1 MGRPRILVVDD
12 DRVVVEVLTSLLDD
26 PDREIVSADS
36 AAGALEHARQGE
48 LAVALVDKNLGAD
61 SGLSL
66 CRELKQLQPELE
78 VILIT
83 GYASIESAIEAVQI
97 GAFDYL
103 TKPIA
108 DFSALSFKVHSA
120 IEKSQLRRQQRA
132 LLERLMEC
140 EVRHRRLID
149 AAPEAVVLY
158 DGETGLVTE
167 ANEAALQLYG
177 YSAEE
182 LLRTPAA
189 DLRAGAPE
197 GKPGPAP
204 VLQRHR
210 RKDGSEFPAEV
221 TFTEFRQQGRTLRV
235 QSARDVSE
243 RELGEARRRELED
256 RLRASQ
262 KMDAIGRL
270 AGGVAHDF
278 SNLLAVISAHADYV
292 RGKLEPGHA
301 AVREEIEG
309 IAIAAERGAQ
319 LTRQLMLFSR
329 RVPGEAKIIDVNA
342 AVGEAQK
349 LVSRVLGEDVR
360 VELHAQPGLWS
371 ARVHP
376 EHVSQVV
383 LNLAV
388 NARDAMPAGGR
399 LSLRTANITFGA
411 PAHVR
416 SGDLPPG
423 RYVRIQVEDT
433 GQGMSEEALG
443 RLFEPFFTTKPAGK
457 GTGLG
462 LATVYGIAAAAGGGV
477 DVFSRPERGTAVAVF
492 LPASEGVPEVPR
504 AADTAPARGRGE
516 RILVVED
523 EDSLRAMVRRMLAAH
538 GYDVL
543 DAPDAEQGLRVADGR
558 KLDLLLTD
566 VGLPKTSGTDLARR
580 LIERQPSL
588 RVLYMTGYPPG
599 TPSGPPVPSPLIQ
612 KPFSPFTL
620 LGEVRRV
627 LDA

>member
-1 MGRPRILVVDD
+1 MGKPRILVVDD
-12 DRVVVEVLTSLLDD
+12 DRVVVEVLSSLLDD
-26 PDREIVSADS
+26 PDREIVTADCS
-36 AAGALEHARQGE
+36 AAALDHARAGE

-61 SGLSL
+61 SGLDLS
-66 CRELKQLQPELE
+66 RQLKQLQPEVE

-108 DFSALSFKVHSA
+108 DFSALSFKVQSA
-120 IEKSQLRRQQRA
+120 MEKSHLRRQQHA

-158 DGETGLVTE
+158 DGESGLVVE

-182 LLRTPAA
+182 LLRAPAA
-189 DLRAGAPE
+189 DLRGGAPE

-204 VLQRHR
+204 LLQEHR
-210 RKDGSEFPAEV
+210 RKDGSGFPAEV

-235 QSARDVSE
+235 QSARDVSA
-243 RELGEARRRELED
+243 REQGEGQRRELED

-278 SNLLAVISAHADYV
+278 SNLLAVISAHAEYLRSALD
-292 RGKLEPGHA
+292 PQHA
-301 AVREEIEG
+301 LQQEIEG
-309 IAIAAERGAQ
+309 IARGAERGAQ
-319 LTRQLMLFSR
+319 LTRQLLLFSR
-329 RVPGEAKIIDVNA
+329 RAPGEAQLIDVNVV
-342 AVGEAQK
+342 VGEAHK
-349 LVSRVLGEDVR
+349 LVSRLLGENIR
-360 VELHAQPGLWS
+360 FELETAPGLWT
-371 ARVHP
+371 ARAHP
-376 EHVSQVV
+376 DQVTQVV

-388 NARDAMPAGGR
+388 NSRDAMPGGGR
-399 LSLRTANITFGA
+399 LTVRTANITFA
-411 PAHVR
+411 SPVRAR
-416 SGDLPPG
+416 SGDLKPG

-433 GQGMSEEALG
+433 GDGMTEEVLR
-443 RLFEPFFTTKPAGK
+443 RLFEPFFTTKGPGK

-462 LATVYGIAAAAGGGV
+462 LATVYGIAGGAGGGV
-477 DVFSRPERGTAVAVF
+477 DVLSRPQKGTVVAVYI
-492 LPASEGVPEVPR
+492 PAVDGVPESVRPVDR
-504 AADTAPARGRGE
+504 APARGRGE

-523 EDSLRAMVRRMLAAH
+523 EDSLRTMVRRMLAAH
-538 GYDVL
+538 GYEVL
-543 DAPDAEQGLRVADGR
+543 DAPDAEQGMRAAEGHT
-558 KLDLLLTD
+558 LDLLLTD
-566 VGLPKTSGTDLARR
+566 VGLPKTNGPDLARL

-588 RVLYMTGYPPG
+588 RVLYMSGYPLG
-599 TPSGPPVPSPLIQ
+599 AESGPSAPAPLIQ
-612 KPFSPFTL
+612 KPFSPFVL

>member
-1 MGRPRILVVDD
+1 MAKPRILVVDD
-12 DRVVVEVLTSLLDD
+12 DRVVVEVLSSLLDD
-26 PDREIVSADS
+26 PDREIVTADC
-36 AAGALEHARQGE
+36 ADGALDLARGGD
-48 LAVALVDKNLGAD
+48 LSVALVDKNLGAD
-61 SGLSL
+61 SGIALS
-66 CRELKQLQPELE
+66 RQLKQLQPELE

-108 DFSALSFKVHSA
+108 DFAALSFKVHSA
-120 IEKSQLRRQQRA
+120 IEKSHLRRQQRA

-158 DGETGLVTE
+158 DGESGLVVE

-177 YSAEE
+177 YSAQE
-182 LLRTPAA
+182 LLRMPAA
-189 DLRAGAPE
+189 ELRGGAAE

-204 VLQRHR
+204 ILQTHR
-210 RKDGSEFPAEV
+210 RKDGAPFPAEV
-221 TFTEFRQQGRTLRV
+221 TFTEFRQQGRMLRV

-243 RELGEARRRELED
+243 RERGEAQRRELED

-278 SNLLAVISAHADYV
+278 SNLLAVISAHADYL
-292 RGKLEPGHA
+292 RGALEPRHA
-301 AVREEIEG
+301 LHEEIEG
-309 IAIAAERGAQ
+309 IARAAERGGQ
-319 LTRQLMLFSR
+319 LTRQLLLFSR
-329 RVPGEAKIIDVNA
+329 LAPGEARLIDVNA
-342 AVGEAQK
+342 AVAEAHK
-349 LVSRVLGEDVR
+349 LVSRLLGENVR
-360 VELHAQPGLWS
+360 FELQAGRGLWT
-371 ARVHP
+371 ARAHP
-376 EHVSQVV
+376 EQVTQLV
-383 LNLAV
+383 LNLAI
-388 NARDAMPAGGR
+388 NSRDAMPRGGR
-399 LSLRTANITFGA
+399 LAVRTANVTFPG
-411 PAHVR
+411 PARLR
-416 SGDLPPG
+416 SGDLRAG

-433 GQGMSEEALG
+433 GEGMSEDVLR
-443 RLFEPFFTTKPAGK
+443 RLFEPFFTTRGPGK

-462 LATVYGIAAAAGGGV
+462 LATVFGIAAGAGGGV
-477 DVFSRPERGTAVAVF
+477 DVESRPGQGTVVAVY
-492 LPASEGVPEVPR
+492 LPAVDGLPDAPR
-504 AADTAPARGRGE
+504 PAETEPARGRGE

-523 EDSLRAMVRRMLAAH
+523 EDALRVMVRRMLSAH
-538 GYDVL
+538 GYDVV
-543 DAPDAEQGLRVADGR
+543 DAADAEQGLRAAEGLE
-558 KLDLLLTD
+558 LDLLLTD
-566 VGLPKTSGTDLARR
+566 VGLPKTNGPDLAQR

-599 TPSGPPVPSPLIQ
+599 ADPGPPASSPLIQ

>member
-1 MGRPRILVVDD
+1 MGKPRILVVDD
-12 DRVVVEVLTSLLDD
+12 DRVVVEVLSSLLDD
-26 PDREIVSADS
+26 PDREIVTADS
-36 AAGALEHARQGE
+36 AATALEHARAGE

-61 SGLSL
+61 SGLDLS
-66 CRELKQLQPELE
+66 RQLKQLQPELE

-108 DFSALSFKVHSA
+108 DFSALSFKVQSA
-120 IEKSQLRRQQRA
+120 MEKSHLRRQQHA

-158 DGETGLVTE
+158 DGDSGLVVE
-167 ANEAALQLYG
+167 ANEAALRLYG
-177 YSAEE
+177 YPAEE
-182 LLRTPAA
+182 LLRASAA
-189 DLRAGAPE
+189 ELRGGAPE
-197 GKPGPAP
+197 GQPGPAP
-204 VLQRHR
+204 VVQRPR

-235 QSARDVSE
+235 QSVRDVTA
-243 RELGEARRRELED
+243 REQGEVQRRELED
-256 RLRASQ
+256 RLRATQ

-278 SNLLAVISAHADYV
+278 SNLLAVISAHAEYL
-292 RGKLEPGHA
+292 RAALEPA
-301 AVREEIEG
+301 NALQPEIEG
-309 IAIAAERGAQ
+309 IASAAERGAQ
-319 LTRQLMLFSR
+319 LTRQLLLFSR
-329 RVPGEAKIIDVNA
+329 RAPAEAQLIDVNA
-342 AVGEAQK
+342 VVGEAHK
-349 LVSRVLGEDVR
+349 LVSRILGENIRFDL
-360 VELHAQPGLWS
+360 ESQQGLWT
-371 ARVHP
+371 ARAHSDQVT
-376 EHVSQVV
+376 QVV

-388 NARDAMPAGGR
+388 NSRDAMPRGGR
-399 LSLRTANITFGA
+399 LTIRTANVAF
-411 PAHVR
+411 PATVRVR
-416 SGDLPPG
+416 SGDLRPG

-433 GQGMSEEALG
+433 GEGMTEEVLR
-443 RLFEPFFTTKPAGK
+443 RLFEPFFTTKGPGK

-462 LATVYGIAAAAGGGV
+462 LATVYGIAGGAGGGV
-477 DVFSRPERGTAVAVF
+477 DVLSRPEKGTVVAVY
-492 LPASEGVPEVPR
+492 LPAVDGAPEPARPVDR
-504 AADTAPARGRGE
+504 APARGRGE

-523 EDSLRAMVRRMLAAH
+523 EHALRVMVRRMLSAH

-543 DAPDAEQGLRVADGR
+543 DAPDAEEGLRAAEGQ

-566 VGLPKTSGTDLARR
+566 VGLPRTDGPGLARR

-588 RVLYMTGYPPG
+588 RVLYMSGYPLG
-599 TPSGPPVPSPLIQ
+599 AESGSSAPAPLSQ
-612 KPFSPFTL
+612 KPFSPFVL

>member
-1 MGRPRILVVDD
+1 MGKPRILVVDD
-12 DRVVVEVLTSLLDD
+12 DRVVVEVLSSLLDD
-26 PDREIVSADS
+26 PDREIVTADC
-36 AAGALEHARQGE
+36 AAGALSHARSGE
-48 LAVALVDKNLGAD
+48 LSVALVDKNLGAD
-61 SGLSL
+61 SGLALS
-66 CRELKQLQPELE
+66 RQLKQLQPELE

-120 IEKSQLRRQQRA
+120 MEKSHLRRQQHA

-158 DGETGLVTE
+158 ESDSGLVVE

-189 DLRAGAPE
+189 ELRCGGPE

-204 VLQRHR
+204 VSQRHR

-235 QSARDVSE
+235 QSARDVSA
-243 RELGEARRRELED
+243 REQGESQRRDLED

-278 SNLLAVISAHADYV
+278 SNLLAVISAHVDYL
-292 RGKLEPGHA
+292 RGALEPGHA
-301 AVREEIEG
+301 LQQEIDG
-309 IAIAAERGAQ
+309 VARATDRGAQ
-319 LTRQLMLFSR
+319 LTRQLLLFSR
-329 RVPGEAKIIDVNA
+329 RSPGEPQLIDVN
-342 AVGEAQK
+342 VVVTEAQK
-349 LVSRVLGEDVR
+349 LVARLLGENIR
-360 VELHAQPGLWS
+360 FELDAHQGLWT
-371 ARVHP
+371 ARAHP
-376 EHVSQVV
+376 DQVTQVV

-388 NARDAMPAGGR
+388 NARDAMPRGGR
-399 LSLRTANITFGA
+399 LAVRTANVTFDN
-411 PAHVR
+411 PVRVR
-416 SGDLPPG
+416 SGELRSG

-433 GQGMSEEALG
+433 GEGMTEEVLR
-443 RLFEPFFTTKPAGK
+443 RLFEPFFTTKGPGK

-462 LATVYGIAAAAGGGV
+462 LATVYGIAGGAGGGV
-477 DVFSRPERGTAVAVF
+477 DVISRPEKGTVVAVF
-492 LPASEGVPEVPR
+492 FPAVDGAP
-504 AADTAPARGRGE
+504 AAVAPVDRAPARGRGE

-523 EDSLRAMVRRMLAAH
+523 EHALRAMVRRMLAAH
-538 GYDVL
+538 GYHVL
-543 DAPDAEQGLRVADGR
+543 DAADAEEGMRAAEGQ

-566 VGLPKTSGTDLARR
+566 VGLPKTDGPELARR
-580 LIERQPSL
+580 LIERQPSV
-588 RVLYMTGYPPG
+588 RVLYMSGYPLG
-599 TPSGPPVPSPLIQ
+599 TESGRSAPAPLIQ
-612 KPFSPFTL
+612 KPFSPFLL

>member
-1 MGRPRILVVDD
+1 MAKPRILVVDD
-12 DRVVVEVLTSLLDD
+12 DRVVVEVLSSLLDD
-26 PDREIVSADS
+26 PDREILTADC
-36 AAGALEHARQGE
+36 AAGALEHARAAE
-48 LAVALVDKNLGAD
+48 LALALVDKNLGAD
-61 SGLSL
+61 SGLALS
-66 CRELKQLQPELE
+66 RELKQLQPEME

-108 DFSALSFKVHSA
+108 DFSALGLKVHSA

-158 DGETGLVTE
+158 DGETGMVME

-182 LLRTPAA
+182 LLRTAAA
-189 DLRAGAPE
+189 DLRGGAGE

-210 RKDGSEFPAEV
+210 RKDGSVFPAEV

-235 QSARDVSE
+235 QSARDVSA
-243 RELGEARRRELED
+243 REAGEAQRRELED
-256 RLRASQ
+256 RLRSSQ

-278 SNLLAVISAHADYV
+278 SNLLAVISAHTDYV
-292 RGKLEPGHA
+292 RGALDHGHPMQ
-301 AVREEIEG
+301 EEIEG
-309 IAIAAERGAQ
+309 IARAAERGAQ
-319 LTRQLMLFSR
+319 LTRQLLLFSR
-329 RVPGEAKIIDVNA
+329 RAPGEARLIDVNA
-342 AVGEAQK
+342 AVAEAHK
-349 LVSRVLGEDVR
+349 LVSRVLGENVR
-360 VELHAQPGLWS
+360 VELHAAPGLWT
-371 ARVHP
+371 ARAHP
-376 EHVSQVV
+376 EQVTQVV

-388 NARDAMPAGGR
+388 NGRDAMPRGGR
-399 LSLRTANITFGA
+399 LVVRTSNAEFRA
-411 PAHVR
+411 PVRMR
-416 SGDLPPG
+416 SGDLPVG
-423 RYVRIQVEDT
+423 RYVRIRIEDT
-433 GQGMSEEALG
+433 GDGMSEEVLS
-443 RLFEPFFTTKPAGK
+443 RLFEPFFTTKGPGK

-462 LATVYGIAAAAGGGV
+462 LATVYGIASGAGGAV
-477 DVFSRPERGTAVAVF
+477 DVSSKQGEGTRVDVF
-492 LPASEGVPEVPR
+492 LPAADGAPD
-504 AADTAPARGRGE
+504 AARPIDQAPARGRGE
-516 RILVVED
+516 RILLVED
-523 EDSLRAMVRRMLAAH
+523 EDALRVMVRRMLIAH
-538 GYDVL
+538 GYEVL
-543 DAPDAEQGLRVADGR
+543 DAADAEQGLRVAER
-558 KLDLLLTD
+558 HKLDLLLTD
-566 VGLPKTSGTDLARR
+566 IGLPKTNGAVLAQR
-580 LIERQPSL
+580 LIERQPAV

-599 TPSGPPVPSPLIQ
+599 TESGLSATSPLIQ
-612 KPFSPFTL
+612 KPFSPLAL